1 MKWIV
6 LLLPFSFLTACTGS
20 NTDALEPHQ
29 IVAAPINKWVHWN
42 EEVPVDVTEDK
53 IIKAKRICPERYVD

>member
-1 MKWIV
+1 MF
-6 LLLPFSFLTACTGS
+6 LLLPCSLLAACTGS

-29 IVAAPINKWVHWN
+29 IVSAPKNRWVHWN

-53 IIKAKRICPERYVD
+53 IIKAKRICPERYAD